1 MTGTLPNREQGRP
14 VQRPPFLLRGCWLY
28 FHRGGSDVLKLFS
41 IFFIQL
47 ICLTTSFAQQ
57 PSYKVL
63 WGEPRCNEGFYDV
76 MGVRGANSGLTIYI
90 DVAEWRRLTDENFR
104 TQVLEAAF
112 HQNLDYC
119 KAKGRNGSAAV
130 VVVQYQ
136 GDSILLAWTS
146 SNDRSWHITLDKV
159 RETRDREQA
168 REARSNPTPPPVP
181 PQAPISTT
189 SNPTSTTS
197 KSSGGGISIDGI
209 SGFIFFVG
217 IIGFA
222 FYWLYYRWTSKELP
236 VQKLIS
242 AEETARD
249 RAELKLLQE
258 QAQLPKLPPPVL
270 PERPPSPV
278 TGIMRV
284 DVTQTDKTVDV
295 FVVLSEQSKFIVE
308 KHDLA
313 NIPIE
318 ENLDGLQTHL
328 REHMMRYSDDYD
340 FDTKVGIQ
348 DTVEYRDPTTQA
360 IHKEV
365 MRDANQGFRAEREAE
380 KKYKLREEQER
391 ETKYYMAAHTVLLGQ
406 YLTNPYRKIV
416 SNRLEANQ
424 YLAQLEKEYLPK
436 IKALLESAPVQGQKS
451 YDF

>member
-1 MTGTLPNREQGRP
+1 M
-14 VQRPPFLLRGCWLY
+14 
-28 FHRGGSDVLKLFS
+28 LKLIS

-47 ICLTTSFAQQ
+47 ISLTTSFAQQ
-57 PSYKVL
+57 PSYKVY
-63 WGEPRCNEGFYDV
+63 GEPGCNEGFYDV
-76 MGVRGANSGLTIYI
+76 MGVRGANSGLTIYV
-90 DVAEWRRLTDENFR
+90 DVAEWTRLTEQNFR

-112 HQNLDYC
+112 RQNLDYC

-130 VVVQYQ
+130 VVVKHN
-136 GDSILLAWTS
+136 GDTIMLAWTS
-146 SNDRSWHITLDKV
+146 SNDRSWHITFDKV
-159 RETRDREQA
+159 QETRDREQT
-168 REARSNPTPPPVP
+168 RVARSNPPA
-181 PQAPISTT
+181 PQIQPTAPIS
-189 SNPTSTTS
+189 SPAPTSSPAT
-197 KSSGGGISIDGI
+197 SSGGGISIDGI

-217 IIGFA
+217 IFGFG
-222 FYWLYYRWTSKELP
+222 FYWLYWRWTSKEIP
-236 VQKLIS
+236 VQKIIS

-249 RAELKLLQE
+249 RSELKLLQE
-258 QAQLPKLPPPVL
+258 QAQLPALPPPVL

-328 REHMMRYSDDYD
+328 KEHMMRYSDDYD

-360 IHKEV
+360 IHNEV
-365 MRDANQGFRAEREAE
+365 MRDANQRFRAEREAE

-391 ETKYYMAAHTVLLGQ
+391 ETKAYITAHTVLLGR
-406 YLTNPYRKIV
+406 YLANPYRKIV
-416 SNRLEANQ
+416 ANRLEANQ
-424 YLAQLEKEYLPK
+424 FLAQLEKEYLPK
-436 IKALLESAPVQGQKS
+436 IKALLESSPAQGQKS